1 MAKKK
6 GLTPIGK
13 RIRRVRLDK
22 KMTLDNIANETG
34 LSKEFIKKIEAGDQ
48 RPSVGTILQI
58 SRTLHIDSNF
68 LLKEQ
73 DNAQGH
79 DTQRAYFPGFGKV
92 QAFGQTGPIVLGGQP
107 PAGGHHGFCR
117 LCAARAILVALSAIV
132 AQPGHGRTA
141 QLVPQSEL
149 QVAVDGSREG
159 VVPNGKGARCTA
171 VSALHAGFHVSGA
184 ELCHLIVQREV
195 NLAFRHSNFRFK
207 G

>member
-22 KMTLDNIANETG
+22 KISLDNMANETG

-73 DNAQGH
+73 DDAIQERSKAYTKRTDNYAYTPLTPTAENKHLKAFRIVVEAQKSHGGV
-79 DTQRAYFPGFGKV
+79 GFQHEGEEFTYVLKGKV
-92 QAFGQTGPIVLGGQP
+92 EIQVGDHVNILKKGESLHFNSGIKHDLRNTGK
-107 PAGGHHGFCR
+107 
-117 LCAARAILVALSAIV
+117 
-132 AQPGHGRTA
+132 T
-141 QLVPQSEL
+141 
-149 QVAVDGSREG
+149 D
-159 VVPNGKGARCTA
+159 
-171 VSALHAGFHVSGA
+171 A
-184 ELCHLIVQREV
+184 ELIVV
-195 NLAFRHSNFRFK
+195 VYAP
-207 G
+207 

>member
-22 KMTLDNIANETG
+22 KISLDNMANETG

-73 DNAQGH
+73 DDALQERSKAYTKRTDNYAYTPLTPTAENKHLKAFRIVVEAQKSHGGV
-79 DTQRAYFPGFGKV
+79 GFQHEGEEFTYVLKGKV
-92 QAFGQTGPIVLGGQP
+92 EIQVGDHVNILKKGESLHFNSGIKHDLRNTGK
-107 PAGGHHGFCR
+107 
-117 LCAARAILVALSAIV
+117 
-132 AQPGHGRTA
+132 T
-141 QLVPQSEL
+141 
-149 QVAVDGSREG
+149 D
-159 VVPNGKGARCTA
+159 
-171 VSALHAGFHVSGA
+171 A
-184 ELCHLIVQREV
+184 ELIVV
-195 NLAFRHSNFRFK
+195 VYAP
-207 G
+207 